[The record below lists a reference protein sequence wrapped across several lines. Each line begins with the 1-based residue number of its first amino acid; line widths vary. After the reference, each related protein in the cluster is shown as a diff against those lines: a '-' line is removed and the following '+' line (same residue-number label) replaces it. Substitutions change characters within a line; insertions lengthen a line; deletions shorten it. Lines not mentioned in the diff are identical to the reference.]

1 MLISKAHHQAVV
13 RQLESRLADKQAEL
27 DRALEGQKGVRTERD
42 RFRDLFVQAMGAKWN
57 EEPIQQIPL
66 QTHTLKPGAVG
77 EFEQMAS
84 RWSPAEQAMYECWLK
99 DEGAT
104 VEEPERVWM
113 ERFGGVSPLE
123 ALQ

>member
-1 MLISKAHHQAVV
+1 MLISKAHHLAVV
-13 RQLESRLADKQAEL
+13 NQLEHRLADKQAEL
-27 DRALEGQKGVRTERD
+27 DRVLAELTAVRGERD
-42 RFRDLFVQAMGAKWN
+42 RFRELFVKAMGEKWN

-66 QTHTLKPGAVG
+66 QTITLKPGAVA
-77 EFEQMAS
+77 EFEQMSS

-113 ERFGGVSPLE
+113 SRFGGMSPLE